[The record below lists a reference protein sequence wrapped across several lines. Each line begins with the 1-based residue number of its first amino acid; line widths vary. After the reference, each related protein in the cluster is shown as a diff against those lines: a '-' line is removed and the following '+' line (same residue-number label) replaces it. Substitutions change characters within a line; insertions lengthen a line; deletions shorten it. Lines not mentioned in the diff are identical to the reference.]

1 MDLVGDTPEKRVPHL
16 PTGNL
21 TFGFECLETCIRC
34 PPCTAD
40 TLGDLRGSRHPIK
53 CLDGID
59 EIGIRVARGISPG
72 FFLSI
77 FPRHSN
83 RFVDITYVGDGLLPI
98 SLEGDGKHL
107 YHYTI

>member
-1 MDLVGDTPEKRVPHL
+1 MADLVGDAPEEGVPHL

-21 TFGFECLETCIRC
+21 TLEFECLETCIRC

-40 TLGDLRGSRHPIK
+40 GFGDLRGSRHPIK

-59 EIGIRVARGISPG
+59 EIGIRVARSISPG

-77 FPRHSN
+77 FPWHGN
-83 RFVDITYVGDGLLPI
+83 RFVDITYVGDGSPPI
-98 SLEGDGKHL
+98 S
-107 YHYTI
+107 